1 MPNDEMKKSNKMPT
15 LHLHRALR
23 QVSSVNTAT
32 SSFNELQVHNT
43 QSHKKVWFYGFG
55 SDVKGT
61 TSVTRQSVW
70 LKYAVDKI

>member
-1 MPNDEMKKSNKMPT
+1 MMKKSNKMPP

-43 QSHKKVWFYGFG
+43 HKVIKRYD
-55 SDVKGT
+55 SMA
-61 TSVTRQSVW
+61 
-70 LKYAVDKI
+70 LAVMLRALQV